1 VFRTTISLLGAPR
14 IEHDGVP
21 VEVDTRK
28 AIALA
33 AYLAVTGRSHTRDA
47 LAGLLWPEYS
57 QSRARAA
64 LRRTLSSLSKA
75 RAEGWLRAD
84 RESVGLDYGTIWVDV
99 TRFHDLLA
107 GCKEHG
113 HPESD
118 VCPDCLL
125 PLTEAVALYRDDFM
139 AGFGLRDSVAFDD
152 WQFFQSESLRKELAG
167 ALERLARGRGALG
180 EWEAAIADARRWL
193 AMDTL
198 HEPAHRMLMALYAWS
213 DQRAAALRQYRECVR
228 VLDQELGVTPLE
240 ETTLLYRAIQEN
252 ELPSRPVLSE
262 HRPSVRSE
270 EEASMRPLVETSRDV
285 PRSPGNPLV
294 GRDLEWE
301 ALLGSYRSIEEAGHV
316 VVVEG
321 EAGIGKTRLAEEFV
335 ANVRAAGATAVIA
348 RCYAGEKNL
357 AYGPFVEGLSAALGR
372 EDADRLKGL
381 PAGSVQ
387 EAARLL
393 PDLANLSP
401 DSPPAPPLDTPGAR
415 SRFFREVV
423 RVLLKVLDGPPPG
436 VLFFDDLHWA
446 DDASL
451 SLLTYLVRRLDDKPI
466 CVLLTW
472 RAGEVHEVQRL
483 RELLAEAR
491 RSGRAT
497 ALTLERLS
505 PASVEELVGHAVPGA
520 GMLGTRLSEET
531 EGLPLF
537 LTEYLTAV
545 EKGELDVGDEAWTLP
560 GGVQDLLRTRL
571 LTVGEAAGQVLAA
584 AAVVGRSFDF
594 DTVRA
599 ASGRGEEETLTAL
612 EELTSRGLIREV
624 GSPVGGAPAYDF
636 DHDKLRTLVY
646 EETSLARKRLL
657 HRRAAVALE
666 GQARGREADALAGQI
681 ARHHR
686 LAGQDD
692 EAARYYRLAGDYA
705 RSLHANSDALTHYEE
720 ALALGH
726 PDASA
731 LHEAIGDLRTR
742 AGEYGAALASY
753 EAAASSA
760 GQGDLSVLE
769 HKIGNV
775 HARRGERDLARSH
788 YESALEA
795 RGEPGGEV
803 AGGLAQLYADWSL
816 LSHGQDERDEA
827 TGLAR
832 RALELAEGTGDR
844 RSLAQAHNML
854 GILAGRA
861 GDQQA
866 ALRHLEKSLDLA
878 EALGDSD
885 VKVAALNNLAL
896 AREHGGESGEALR
909 LAETALALCVASGDR
924 HREAALHNN
933 LADLLHAAGREQD
946 GRPAS
951 RSRPRTRVDGTPQ
964 AGRGALRRDRRE
976 R

>member
-1 VFRTTISLLGAPR
+1 MFRTTILLLGTPR

-33 AYLAVTGRSHTRDA
+33 AYLAVTKQSHTRDA

-64 LRRTLSSLSKA
+64 LRRTLSSLGKA

-84 RESVGLDYGTIWVDV
+84 RESVDLDDTIWVDV
-99 TRFHDLLA
+99 ARFHDLLA
-107 GCKEHG
+107 ACKEHG
-113 HPESD
+113 HPESE

-125 PLTEAVALYRDDFM
+125 PLTEAVALYRNDFM

-152 WQFFQSESLRKELAG
+152 WQFFQSESLRRELAG

-180 EWEAAIADARRWL
+180 EWEAAIAHARRWL
-193 AMDTL
+193 AMDIL
-198 HEPAHRMLMALYAWS
+198 HEPAHKLLMALYAWS
-213 DQRAAALRQYRECVR
+213 DQRASALRQYRECVK
-228 VLDQELGVTPLE
+228 VLDQELGVAPLE

-252 ELPSRPVLSE
+252 DLPPRPALSE
-262 HRPSVRSE
+262 HLPHARRE
-270 EEASMRPLVETSRDV
+270 AEASTGPLVETSRNV
-285 PRSPGNPLV
+285 PRSPDNPLV
-294 GRDLEWE
+294 GRDSEWE
-301 ALLGSYRSIEEAGHV
+301 ALLGSYRSIGKGGHV
-316 VVVEG
+316 VVIEG
-321 EAGIGKTRLAEEFV
+321 EAGIGKTRLAEELV

-357 AYGPFVEGLSAALGR
+357 AYGPFVEGLAAALGR
-372 EDADRLKGL
+372 EDTERLKGL
-381 PAGSVQ
+381 PAVSVQ

-393 PDLANLSP
+393 PDLADLSP

-415 SRFFREVV
+415 SRFFGEVV

-436 VLFFDDLHWA
+436 VLFLDDLHWA

-451 SLLTYLVRRLDDKPI
+451 SLLTYLVRRLDDKPLY
-466 CVLLTW
+466 VLLTW
-472 RAGEVHEVQRL
+472 RAEEVHEVQRL

-497 ALTLERLS
+497 TLTLQRLDR
-505 PASVEELVGHAVPGA
+505 ASVEELVGHAVPGA

-545 EKGELDVGDEAWTLP
+545 EKGELDVGEEAWTLP

-686 LAGQDD
+686 LAGQD
-692 EAARYYRLAGDYA
+692 EESARYHRLAGDYA
-705 RSLHANSDALTHYEE
+705 RSLHANSEALTHYEE

-795 RGEPGGEV
+795 LEEPGGEG
-803 AGGLAQLYADWSL
+803 AGGLARLYADWSL

-827 TGLAR
+827 TGFAR
-832 RALELAEGTGDR
+832 RALELAEGTGDT

-854 GILAGRA
+854 GILAGRS
-861 GDQQA
+861 GDQEA
-866 ALRHLEKSLDLA
+866 ALSHLEESLDLA

-909 LAETALALCVASGDR
+909 LAETALALCVSSGDR

-933 LADLLHAAGREQD
+933 LADLLHAAGREQESMAHLKRAVELFAEIGERD
-946 GRPAS
+946 
-951 RSRPRTRVDGTPQ
+951 
-964 AGRGALRRDRRE
+964 ALQPE
-976 R
+976 IWKLVEW

>member
-1 VFRTTISLLGAPR
+1 MFRTTILLLGTPR

-28 AIALA
+28 AIALV
-33 AYLAVTGRSHTRDA
+33 AYLAVTKQSHTRDA

-64 LRRTLSSLSKA
+64 LRRTLSSLGKA

-84 RESVGLDYGTIWVDV
+84 RESVDLDDTIWVDV
-99 TRFHDLLA
+99 ARFHDLLA
-107 GCKEHG
+107 ACKEHG
-113 HPESD
+113 HPESE

-125 PLTEAVALYRDDFM
+125 PLTEAVALYRNDFM
-139 AGFGLRDSVAFDD
+139 ASFGLRDSVAFDD
-152 WQFFQSESLRKELAG
+152 WQFFQSESLRRELAG
-167 ALERLARGRGALG
+167 ALERLVRGRGALG
-180 EWEAAIADARRWL
+180 EWEAAIAHARRWL
-193 AMDTL
+193 AMDIL
-198 HEPAHRMLMALYAWS
+198 HEPAHKLLMALYAWS
-213 DQRAAALRQYRECVR
+213 DQRASALRQYRECVR
-228 VLDQELGVTPLE
+228 VLDQELGVAPLE

-252 ELPSRPVLSE
+252 DLPPRPALFE
-262 HRPSVRSE
+262 HLPHARRE
-270 EEASMRPLVETSRDV
+270 AEASTGPLVETSRNV
-285 PRSPGNPLV
+285 PRAPDNPLV
-294 GRDLEWE
+294 GRDSEWE
-301 ALLGSYRSIEEAGHV
+301 ALLGSYRSIGKGGHV
-316 VVVEG
+316 VVIEG
-321 EAGIGKTRLAEEFV
+321 EAGIGKTRLAEELV

-357 AYGPFVEGLSAALGR
+357 AYGPFVEGLAAALSR
-372 EDADRLKGL
+372 EDTERLKGL
-381 PAGSVQ
+381 PAVSVQ

-393 PDLANLSP
+393 PDLADLSP

-415 SRFFREVV
+415 SRFFGEVV

-436 VLFFDDLHWA
+436 VLFLDDLHWA

-451 SLLTYLVRRLDDKPI
+451 SLLTYLVRRLDDKPLY
-466 CVLLTW
+466 VLLTW
-472 RAGEVHEVQRL
+472 RAEEVHEGHRL
-483 RELLAEAR
+483 RQLLAEAR

-497 ALTLERLS
+497 TLTLQRLDR
-505 PASVEELVGHAVPGA
+505 ASVEELVGHAVPGA

-537 LTEYLTAV
+537 LTEYLAAV
-545 EKGELDVGDEAWTLP
+545 EKGELDVGEEAWTLP

-686 LAGQDD
+686 LAGQD
-692 EAARYYRLAGDYA
+692 EESARYQRLAGDYA
-705 RSLHANSDALTHYEE
+705 RSLHANSEALTHYEE

-726 PDASA
+726 PDAST

-795 RGEPGGEV
+795 LGEPGGEG
-803 AGGLAQLYADWSL
+803 AGGLARLYADWSL

-827 TGLAR
+827 TGFAR
-832 RALELAEGTGDR
+832 RALELAEGMGDT

-854 GILAGRA
+854 GILAGRS
-861 GDQQA
+861 GDQEA
-866 ALRHLEKSLDLA
+866 ALSHLEESLDLA

-909 LAETALALCVASGDR
+909 LAETALALCVSSGDR

-933 LADLLHAAGREQD
+933 LADLLHAAGREQESMAHLKRAVELFAEIGERD
-946 GRPAS
+946 
-951 RSRPRTRVDGTPQ
+951 
-964 AGRGALRRDRRE
+964 ALQPE
-976 R
+976 IWKLVEW

>member
-1 VFRTTISLLGAPR
+1 MFRTTITLLGTPR

-33 AYLAVTGRSHTRDA
+33 AYLAVTGQSQTRDA
-47 LAGLLWPEYS
+47 LAGLLWPDYS

-64 LRRTLSSLSKA
+64 LRRTLSSLGKA

-84 RESVGLDYGTIWVDV
+84 RESVGFDDAIWVDV
-99 TRFHDLLA
+99 ARFHDLLA
-107 GCKEHG
+107 GCKAHG
-113 HPESD
+113 HPESE
-118 VCPDCLL
+118 VCPDCL
-125 PLTEAVALYRDDFM
+125 PSLTEAVALYHDDFM

-152 WQFFQSESLRKELAG
+152 WQFFQSESLRKEL
-167 ALERLARGRGALG
+167 
-180 EWEAAIADARRWL
+180 
-193 AMDTL
+193 
-198 HEPAHRMLMALYAWS
+198 
-213 DQRAAALRQYRECVR
+213 
-228 VLDQELGVTPLE
+228 GVAPLE

-252 ELPSRPVLSE
+252 DLPPRPALSE
-262 HRPSVRSE
+262 HRPPLRSE
-270 EEASMRPLVETSRDV
+270 AEAPARPLVKTSNV
-285 PRSPGNPLV
+285 PRSPDNPLV

-301 ALLGSYRSIEEAGHV
+301 ALLEEYRSIEDAGHV

-357 AYGPFVEGLSAALGR
+357 AYGPFVEGLSAVLGR
-372 EDADRLKGL
+372 EDTDRLTGL

-466 CVLLTW
+466 YVLLTW
-472 RAGEVHEVQRL
+472 RAEEVHEVHRL

-497 ALTLERLS
+497 TLTLERLG
-505 PASVEELVGHAVPGA
+505 PASVEELVGHAVPGV
-520 GMLGTRLSEET
+520 GMLGTRLSDET

-537 LTEYLTAV
+537 LTEYLTAI

-657 HRRAAVALE
+657 HRRAAVALA

-686 LAGQDD
+686 LAGEDD

-742 AGEYGAALASY
+742 AGEYGAALSSY

-760 GQGDLSVLE
+760 SQGELFVLE

-795 RGEPGGEV
+795 LGEPGGEV
-803 AGGLAQLYADWSL
+803 AGGLARLYADWSL

-827 TGLAR
+827 TGFAR
-832 RALELAEGTGDR
+832 RAFELAEGTGDT

-854 GILAGRA
+854 GILAGRS
-861 GDQQA
+861 GDQEA
-866 ALRHLEKSLDLA
+866 ALRHLQESLDLA
-878 EALGDSD
+878 EALGDAD
-885 VKVAALNNLAL
+885 VKVATLNNLAL
-896 AREHGGESGEALR
+896 
-909 LAETALALCVASGDR
+909 
-924 HREAALHNN
+924 
-933 LADLLHAAGREQD
+933 LLHAAGREQESMAHLKRAVELFAEV
-946 GRPAS
+946 GE
-951 RSRPRTRVDGTPQ
+951 
-964 AGRGALRRDRRE
+964 RDQLQPE
-976 R
+976 IWKLVEW

>member
-1 VFRTTISLLGAPR
+1 VFRTKILLLGTPR
-14 IEHDGVP
+14 IEHNGVP

-33 AYLAVTGRSHTRDA
+33 AYLAITGQSHTRDA
-47 LAGLLWPEYS
+47 LASLLWPEYN

-64 LRRTLSSLSKA
+64 LRRTLSSLGKA
-75 RAEGWLRAD
+75 REEGWLRAD
-84 RESVGLDYGTIWVDV
+84 RESVDLDEDAIWVDV

-113 HPESD
+113 HPESE
-118 VCPDCLL
+118 VCPDCLVL
-125 PLTEAVALYRDDFM
+125 LSEAVSLYRDDFM

-167 ALERLARGRGALG
+167 ALESLARARGALG
-180 EWEAAIADARRWL
+180 EWEAAIAHARRWL
-193 AMDTL
+193 ALDTL

-252 ELPSRPVLSE
+252 DLPPRPALSE
-262 HRPSVRSE
+262 HRASVRRE
-270 EEASMRPLVETSRDV
+270 AEASTVPFVETSRKV
-285 PRSPGNPLV
+285 ARSPDNPLV

-301 ALLGSYRSIEEAGHV
+301 ALLESYRSIDEAGHV
-316 VVVEG
+316 VVIEG

-357 AYGPFVEGLSAALGR
+357 AYGPFVEGLSAALSR
-372 EDADRLKGL
+372 EDTDRLKGL
-381 PAGSVQ
+381 PAVSVQ

-393 PDLANLSP
+393 PDLALLSP

-415 SRFFREVV
+415 SRFFRELV
-423 RVLLKVLDGPPPG
+423 RILLEVLDGPPPG
-436 VLFFDDLHWA
+436 ILFFDDLHWA

-466 CVLLTW
+466 YVLLTW
-472 RAGEVHEVQRL
+472 RAEEVHEAQRV
-483 RELLAEAR
+483 RELLAQAR

-497 ALTLERLS
+497 SLALERLD
-505 PASVEELVGHAVPGA
+505 PASVEELVGYAVPGA
-520 GMLGTRLSEET
+520 EMLGTRLSDET

-545 EKGELDVGDEAWTLP
+545 EKGELDVGDESWTLP

-624 GSPVGGAPAYDF
+624 GGPVGGAPAYDF

-657 HRRAAVALE
+657 HRRAAVALAA
-666 GQARGREADALAGQI
+666 QARGRETDALAGQI

-686 LAGQDD
+686 LAGQDE

-705 RSLHANSDALTHYEE
+705 RSLHANSDALAHYEE

-760 GQGDLSVLE
+760 AQGDLSVLE

-788 YESALEA
+788 YESALYA
-795 RGEPGGEV
+795 LGEPEGEA
-803 AGGLAQLYADWSL
+803 AGGLARLYADWSL

-827 TGLAR
+827 TGFAR
-832 RALELAEGTGDR
+832 RALELAEGTGDT

-854 GILAGRA
+854 GILAGRS
-861 GDQQA
+861 GDQKA
-866 ALRHLEKSLDLA
+866 ALWHLEESLDLA
-878 EALGDSD
+878 DTLGDSD

-896 AREHGGESGEALR
+896 AREHSGESDEALR

-933 LADLLHAAGREQD
+933 LADLLHAAGREQESMAHLKRAVELFAEIG
-946 GRPAS
+946 GRDEL
-951 RSRPRTRVDGTPQ
+951 RPEIWKLV
-964 AGRGALRRDRRE
+964 E
-976 R
+976 W